1 MRPSCLRCA
10 QISEQ
15 FLSWLFT
22 DRVMIEQVAHN
33 NKKMRRCQSDRQ
45 AGLFCIL
52 TGCICD
58 LRVCEFGRLRP
69 NFDRIRES
77 NFLLL
82 RESVATIKYCAPFF
96 SFLFLT
102 SRTCYSPQVDFLR
115 VERLYCSQYKELKSW
130 QRNECKWRL
139 LLLRQPC
146 TTSTQGSCSGESQR
160 HTCESR
166 YTRVSFHTHHWG
178 KGCRNVTYAALCR
191 SAHHKKEI
199 QCWVVSAMCCG
210 KWWLTWCRTMFSAA
224 ALAHCFCR
232 SSITSSI
239 RIIYSGEWRKSEEIF
254 AFAWLFVWVRN
265 ASLYIT
271 ITVRCWL
278 LDQMDV
284 Y

>member
-102 SRTCYSPQVDFLR
+102 SRTCYSPQVDFLIGLR
-115 VERLYCSQYKELKSW
+115 DCIVVKT
-130 QRNECKWRL
+130 RNW
-139 LLLRQPC
+139 
-146 TTSTQGSCSGESQR
+146 
-160 HTCESR
+160 SR
-166 YTRVSFHTHHWG
+166 
-178 KGCRNVTYAALCR
+178 
-191 SAHHKKEI
+191 
-199 QCWVVSAMCCG
+199 VSAMSASG
-210 KWWLTWCRTMFSAA
+210 GSSSSANPAPQAPKAPAA
-224 ALAHCFCR
+224 ANPNAIHVSRVIHVYHSTPITGVKAVVMLLMLHCAGPH
-232 SSITSSI
+232 ITK
-239 RIIYSGEWRKSEEIF
+239 RKSSVELYPQCVVGNGG
-254 AFAWLFVWVRN
+254 WLGAGLCSRQQHLRIVFVGQVSPPPSELYTPENEGNRKKFSPSRGCMFGWEMLVYI
-265 ASLYIT
+265 SL
-271 ITVRCWL
+271 
-278 LDQMDV
+278 
-284 Y
+284 